1 MIKKEDLKR
10 YANLLMFDMNE
21 VEYDTLE
28 KEFKTIL
35 KQMDHIAEIKD
46 IEKVE
51 PMTFPFPLEGA
62 TLRED
67 EVGAYLTV
75 GEVLDNAKEEVDD
88 QVKVPKVVDEDV

>member
-10 YANLLMFDMNE
+10 YANLLMFDMDE
-21 VEYDTLE
+21 DEYDTLE

-51 PMTFPFPLEGA
+51 PMTFPFPLDEA

>member
-10 YANLLMFDMNE
+10 YANLLMFDMDE

-51 PMTFPFPLEGA
+51 PMTFPFSLEEA

-67 EVGAYLTV
+67 EVGNYLTV